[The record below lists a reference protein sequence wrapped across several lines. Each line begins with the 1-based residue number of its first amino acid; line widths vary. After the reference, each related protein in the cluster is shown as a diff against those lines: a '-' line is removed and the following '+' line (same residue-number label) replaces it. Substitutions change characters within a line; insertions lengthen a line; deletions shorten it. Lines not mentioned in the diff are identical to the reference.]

1 MDPLPIIRFALPFPV
16 TLDTIRLKIEKLL
29 VETDGQLHPHDL
41 AAIVAEAKSIG
52 LDEAQ
57 IARLVP
63 EVDRSINWEKVRAE
77 KAAEAEEKEAQQDV
91 ERIRREELEA
101 APQLLSGLVQ
111 SLLARGHAKGEEI
124 RGLLDR
130 ATMLEQSPHALA
142 RQIKSG
148 MDAAKWAPWPPADLS
163 ARTIGELLVST
174 DWYAPEHYPRQASAA
189 GQPVTSTVT
198 AGSTVTPVAPTQ
210 PTPASAAA
218 STQVPIITTPQ
229 PAQPAPATGQFRPQS
244 APVTTVQQ
252 PSNNRPTTVQPTKRR
267 SWSAFWLLPFAIA
280 IGYYFFLRPYLRDKN
295 APRYYTIAE
304 DAVLRSS
311 ALSAEDNKLETLVYG
326 TELIGYN
333 SEGGWQ
339 SVKRGD
345 QKGFVATRL
354 LAEKRDYYLL
364 NSIFGNP
371 EAKELIATSR
381 ARRALLEYYKDQG
394 IVGDMPGEVKR
405 EVYGTSFPRNDVWMV
420 YAKPADSPR
429 NTVLYPRV
437 VKARS
442 KHPDFAVLLTKQAGG
457 ERRALLFSFSDE
469 GDATLEEEQAAAPK
483 EGDLV
488 GVSKRKGKGASR
500 YVFSYR

>member
-1 MDPLPIIRFALPFPV
+1 M
-16 TLDTIRLKIEKLL
+16 TLENIRLKIEKLL

-41 AAIVAEAKSIG
+41 AAIVAEAKGIG

-77 KAAEAEEKEAQQDV
+77 KVAVVVEKEAQEDV
-91 ERIRREELEA
+91 ERVRREELEA

-124 RGLLDR
+124 RALLDR

-148 MDAAKWAPWPPADLS
+148 MDFAKWAPWPPADLS
-163 ARTIGELLVST
+163 ARTISELLVST

-189 GQPVTSTVT
+189 GQPASSTGMPADAAAPVFSAQTSVTGTPT
-198 AGSTVTPVAPTQ
+198 ASAQVPITTTQQPAHPAPTTGSFRPQ
-210 PTPASAAA
+210 PTTATTAQRPTPAAPHPTSSA
-218 STQVPIITTPQ
+218 
-229 PAQPAPATGQFRPQS
+229 
-244 APVTTVQQ
+244 
-252 PSNNRPTTVQPTKRR
+252 KRR

-311 ALSAEDNKLETLVYG
+311 ALSAEDNKIETLPYG

-345 QKGFVATRL
+345 EAGFVATRL
-354 LAEKRDYYLL
+354 LAEKRDYFLL

-381 ARRALLEYYKDQG
+381 ARRALLEYYKDSG
-394 IVGDMPGEVKR
+394 IVGDMPGEVKK
-405 EVYGTSFPRNDVWMV
+405 EVFGTSFPRNDVWMV

-437 VKARS
+437 VKPRA
-442 KHPDFAVLLTKQAGG
+442 KHPDFAVLITKQAGG
-457 ERRALLFSFSDE
+457 ERKALLFSFSDE
-469 GDATLEEEQAAAPK
+469 GDATLEEEQAAPK

-488 GVSKRKGKGASR
+488 SVSRRKGKGASR
-500 YVFSYR
+500 YVFSYTKP

>member
-1 MDPLPIIRFALPFPV
+1 M
-16 TLDTIRLKIEKLL
+16 TLDTIRQKIEKLL
-29 VETDGQLHPHDL
+29 IETDGQLHPHDL

-57 IARLVP
+57 IGRLVP
-63 EVDRSINWEKVRAE
+63 EVDRSINWEKIREE
-77 KAAEAEEKEAQQDV
+77 KAAAVEQKEAQEDV

-124 RGLLDR
+124 RALLDR

-148 MDAAKWAPWPPADLS
+148 MDFAKWAPWPPADLS

-174 DWYAPEHYPRQASAA
+174 DWYAPEHYPRQVSAA
-189 GQPVTSTVT
+189 GQPA
-198 AGSTVTPVAPTQ
+198 AG
-210 PTPASAAA
+210 AA
-218 STQVPIITTPQ
+218 STPPQAAQSASTSVPI
-229 PAQPAPATGQFRPQS
+229 TGQFRPQPTGQQATQP
-244 APVTTVQQ
+244 APQPTQPTRPQ
-252 PSNNRPTTVQPTKRR
+252 PSNTPTAQRPTIQPPTRR
-267 SWSAFWLLPFAIA
+267 RSSWSAFWLLPFAIA
-280 IGYYFFLRPYLRDKN
+280 LGYYFFLRPYLRDKN

-311 ALSAEDNKLETLVYG
+311 ALSAEDNKLETLPYG
-326 TELIGYN
+326 TELIGYR

-345 QKGFVATRL
+345 VEGFVATRL

-371 EAKELIATSR
+371 EAKEVIATSR
-381 ARRALLEYYKDQG
+381 ARRALLEYYKEAG

-429 NTVLYPRV
+429 NSVLYPRV
-437 VKARS
+437 VKPRA
-442 KHPDFAVLLTKQAGG
+442 KHPDFAVLLTKQAGS
-457 ERRALLFSFSDE
+457 ERKALLFSFSDE
-469 GDATLEEEQAAAPK
+469 GDATLEEEQAAPK

-488 GVSKRKGKGASR
+488 SVSRRKGKGASR
-500 YVFSYR
+500 YVFQYR

>member
-1 MDPLPIIRFALPFPV
+1 M
-16 TLDTIRLKIEKLL
+16 TLNTIRQKIEKLL
-29 VETDGQLHPHDL
+29 LETDGQLHPHDL

-77 KAAEAEEKEAQQDV
+77 KTAELEQKSAQEDV
-91 ERIRREELEA
+91 ERIRREEVEA

-111 SLLARGHAKGEEI
+111 SLLARGYAKSVEI
-124 RGLLDR
+124 HGLLDR
-130 ATMLEQSPHALA
+130 AQMLEQSPHALA

-174 DWYAPEHYPRQASAA
+174 DWYASEHYPRQALAA
-189 GQPVTSTVT
+189 GQSAGEAPIGVTQGAQT
-198 AGSTVTPVAPTQ
+198 
-210 PTPASAAA
+210 ASA
-218 STQVPIITTPQ
+218 SVP
-229 PAQPAPATGQFRPQS
+229 PATGQFRPQP
-244 APVTTVQQ
+244 A
-252 PSNNRPTTVQPTKRR
+252 QPTLSQPTQQAKPQPPPQQRPVATPPRRR
-267 SWSAFWLLPFAIA
+267 SSWNVFWLLPFAIA

-304 DAVLRSS
+304 DAVLRSQ
-311 ALSAEDNKLETLVYG
+311 ALSSDDNKLETLPYG
-326 TELIGYN
+326 TELIGYE
-333 SEGGWQ
+333 SDGGWQ

-354 LAEKRDYYLL
+354 LAEKKDYYLL

-371 EAKELIATSR
+371 EAKEVIATSR
-381 ARRALLEYYKDQG
+381 ARRALLDYYKDNG
-394 IVGDMPGEVKR
+394 IVGDMPGEIKK
-405 EVYGTSFPRNDVWMV
+405 EVFGTAFPRNDVWMI

-429 NTVLYPRV
+429 NTVLYSRV
-437 VKARS
+437 VKARA
-442 KHPDFAVLLTKQAGG
+442 KHPDFAVLITKQAGG
-457 ERRALLFSFSDE
+457 ERKALLFSFSDE
-469 GDATLEEEQAAAPK
+469 GDATLEEEQPAPK
-483 EGDLV
+483 EGNII

-500 YVFSYR
+500 YMFSYR